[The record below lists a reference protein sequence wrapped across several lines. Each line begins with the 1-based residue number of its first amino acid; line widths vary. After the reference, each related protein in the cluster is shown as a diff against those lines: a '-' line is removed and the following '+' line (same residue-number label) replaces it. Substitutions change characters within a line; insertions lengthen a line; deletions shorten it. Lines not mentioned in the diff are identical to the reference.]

1 MNRIMNFDEEI
12 KSGIVVVDFFATWC
26 GPCKMLSPVMDE
38 VESEI
43 TDVKFLKIDVD
54 KEEELAKV
62 TEKLSSKEREIEE
75 QKQKVEENTDKKYTL
90 QDRLLKKKKEM
101 KKFQYLLKC
110 FYFFHLFCKFS

>member
-54 KEEELAKV
+54 KEEELARRFSVMSIPTIIVFKDGKIMSQHV
-62 TEKLSSKEREIEE
+62 GFMTKDEII
-75 QKQKVEENTDKKYTL
+75 
-90 QDRLLKKKKEM
+90 EM
-101 KKFQYLLKC
+101 INSAK
-110 FYFFHLFCKFS
+110 